1 MAVVGVISIW
11 QQPSRLKPCLPSS
24 PMTDLSIPPRFSP
37 PARSSRLRYLQPRQQ
52 KVGNNEKYVK
62 NAMDDESF
70 MKVRADWI
78 CKNVVDEMRQEMV
91 AVLLDYC
98 QITVMVVESSKG
110 HRSVPCSTR
119 SL

>member
-1 MAVVGVISIW
+1 M
-11 QQPSRLKPCLPSS
+11 
-24 PMTDLSIPPRFSP
+24 
-37 PARSSRLRYLQPRQQ
+37 
-52 KVGNNEKYVK
+52 GNNEKYVK